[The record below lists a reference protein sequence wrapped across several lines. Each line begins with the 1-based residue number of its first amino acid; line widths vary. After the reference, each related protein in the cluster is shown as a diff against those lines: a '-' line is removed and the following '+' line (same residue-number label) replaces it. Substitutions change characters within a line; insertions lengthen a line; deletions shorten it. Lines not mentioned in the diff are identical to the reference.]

1 MLMNIW
7 GLRLVEGPDQ
17 TILCICNVNL
27 MISSLNVLYITI
39 TIHLP
44 DISIQTKTTNYAVKR
59 EATSPYLLLHYN
71 YTVFYICFSNFPLL
85 LYFSESANVLSV
97 GWSCHYHHVRT
108 ELVIHIS
115 LPASTLMYV
124 LITFF
129 TKIVSILKR
138 CWNLRQ
144 VINFEYKLRS
154 VSRQILRV
162 RI

>member
-1 MLMNIW
+1 
-7 GLRLVEGPDQ
+7 
-17 TILCICNVNL
+17 

-59 EATSPYLLLHYN
+59 EATSPYS
-71 YTVFYICFSNFPLL
+71 TVFSICFPNFPQH
-85 LYFSESANVLSV
+85 LYFSESAAVLSV
-97 GWSCHYHHVRT
+97 GWPCRYHHMT
-108 ELVIHIS
+108 ELVTHTS

-129 TKIVSILKR
+129 TKIVSILNR

-144 VINFEYKLRS
+144 VINLEYKLCS
-154 VSRQILRV
+154 LSRQILRV
-162 RI
+162 PL

>member
-1 MLMNIW
+1 MFY
-7 GLRLVEGPDQ
+7 
-17 TILCICNVNL
+17 
-27 MISSLNVLYITI
+27 ISL
-39 TIHLP
+39 
-44 DISIQTKTTNYAVKR
+44 
-59 EATSPYLLLHYN
+59 SPYISLIFLYKQKQLIMLLRGKQLLLH
-71 YTVFYICFSNFPLL
+71 YTVFYICFSNFPPL

-144 VINFEYKLRS
+144 VINFEYKLCS

-162 RI
+162 DIKYKIILPNISNLDRKLLEVLMDKMDPSIILI